1 MFYAMTLTIR
11 SWLKIKSK
19 SLVFVELRLA
29 FSIFLKRTLKLSV
42 MYSIMSPNSKDN
54 SCDSLLPQSQVIE
67 EELDNNIGTNQ
78 ENIE

>member
-67 EELDNNIGTNQ
+67 EELDNNIGKNQ